1 MLTFAPTLVR
11 DTTQFELP
19 RPILSLRIRDDWDL
33 ERNKV
38 PLRRGELHSG
48 QSQNGVDIL
57 ITGQIGTQSG
67 QLRIHEQEMFETL
80 TQLRNQLDT
89 TTPTGTF
96 RLSLY
101 HDGLGQHHYF
111 DLCTTMKF
119 EADLSDKHLF
129 DFSIQI
135 RAADPIIHF
144 GPL

>member
-38 PLRRGELHSG
+38 PLRRGELHGG

-57 ITGQIGTQSG
+57 ISGQIGTQSG

-89 TTPTGTF
+89 TTPTSTF

-101 HDGLGQHHYF
+101 HDGLGQHYYF